1 MEIDSAQIRP
11 CNPKREAKNI
21 QLRKEGRCF
30 KCEKQGHVKKDCS
43 EWGKKGE
50 KPSPYQSKGRIATT
64 SASTSNTA
72 QSTEEDKELE
82 LKELACCMHS
92 LNDLG
97 KEQLFNLI
105 MDEDF

>member
-1 MEIDSAQIRP
+1 MEIDSAQICP
-11 CNPKREAKNI
+11 HNPEREATNT
-21 QLRKEGRCF
+21 QLKKEGRCF
-30 KCEKQGHVKKDCS
+30 KCEKQGHIKKDCP

-50 KPSPYQSKGRIATT
+50 KPPPYQFKGHIATT
-64 SASTSNTA
+64 SPSTSNTA
-72 QSTEEDKELE
+72 QSAEEDKEPE
-82 LKELACCMHS
+82 LKELARRMHS

>member
-11 CNPKREAKNI
+11 RNPEREAKNT
-21 QLRKEGRCF
+21 QLKKEGRCF
-30 KCEKQGHVKKDCS
+30 KCKKQGHVKKDCP

-50 KPSPYQSKGRIATT
+50 KPPPYQSKGRIATT
-64 SASTSNTA
+64 STSTSNTDQTA
-72 QSTEEDKELE
+72 DEEPE
-82 LKELACCMHS
+82 LKELARRMHS
-92 LNDLG
+92 LDNCG